1 MTNQITALEANLS
14 PLTIQDTSNVEIDPL
29 NSLINGQ
36 INCIK
41 KSLNTITALIPT
53 VKPEQMPILQSL
65 IATLSDQYEI
75 LTKSLA
81 LRQNR
86 LSVGSHMSVEGQL
99 PELDEVEKFCFYTS
113 NFDEKTSKEV
123 RSAVICIHPF
133 YFAKY
138 ADTTLVEYKENV
150 TKVEV
155 YKDSKEFNTTA
166 VFVSNEQDF
175 VILKSEEKI
184 CNFGPEICEKMCCG
198 SIYLCGGFTNEID
211 KLKPCRKNGCL
222 QSSKTERIKSGGEL
236 RGPYLIA
243 DVTAS
248 DVDSGS
254 AVFCTHGLKGICIG
268 ALELPE
274 CSSKDVSGES
284 AACLSKCAVIAAIDI
299 MRMVDLLEREA
310 RGDPQPTFSFGDD

>member
-1 MTNQITALEANLS
+1 MAKRTALEANLS
-14 PLTIQDTSNVEIDPL
+14 PLATQSSSNIEIDSL

-36 INCIK
+36 INVVR
-41 KSLNTITALIPT
+41 KSLDTITDFMPIIT
-53 VKPEQMPILQSL
+53 TEQMPILQSL
-65 IATLSDQYEI
+65 IATLSDQFET
-75 LTKSLA
+75 LTTSLK
-81 LRQNR
+81 NG
-86 LSVGSHMSVEGQL
+86 LSGGSRMRVEGQL
-99 PELDEVEKFCFYTS
+99 PEIEYAMEFCFYTS
-113 NFDEKTSKEV
+113 LVDEKTNKEV

-133 YFAKY
+133 YFTTY
-138 ADTTLVEYKENV
+138 AHSSRLKYKENV
-150 TKVEV
+150 TKIKVC
-155 YKDSKEFNTTA
+155 KGNKEFNTTA
-166 VFVSNEQDF
+166 VFVSHEQDF
-175 VILKSEEKI
+175 VVLKSETKI
-184 CNFGPEICEKMCCG
+184 CDFGPQICEKMCSG

-274 CSSKDVSGES
+274 CSSKDISEES
-284 AACLSKCAVIAAIDI
+284 VACLSKCAVIAAIDI